1 MTKQLIVKT
10 GRPAIYPYEKWTN
23 GKIHTIVRVQD
34 YHCTDG
40 SIRAALRNHAGSIGR
55 KVRIK
60 TVSPGIIQFQF
71 EVAREK

>member
-1 MTKQLIVKT
+1 MKKQLIVKT
-10 GRPAIYPYEKWTN
+10 GRPAIYPYEKWTD
-23 GKIHTIVRVQD
+23 GKIHTIALAQD

-40 SIRAALRNHAGSIGR
+40 SMRAALRGYASRIGR